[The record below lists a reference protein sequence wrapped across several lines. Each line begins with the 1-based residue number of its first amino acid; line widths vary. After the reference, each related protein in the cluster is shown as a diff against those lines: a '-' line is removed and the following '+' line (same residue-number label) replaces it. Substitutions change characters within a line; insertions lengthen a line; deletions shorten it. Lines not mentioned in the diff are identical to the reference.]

1 METSRLPVDIKQLL
15 IDHIFSVSQLE
26 MLFLFHEN
34 SEQRWN
40 TETISRE
47 LRSNPSAA
55 LQLLQKLHS
64 QGFIKICE
72 TGEYVYSPS
81 PDLKGVVERIHSV
94 YKERPSAI
102 ISFLYE
108 IPSDKLKGFAD
119 AFRFKKD

>member
-1 METSRLPVDIKQLL
+1 MDTSRLPVDIKQLL
-15 IDHIFSVSQLE
+15 TDHIFSVSQLE

-34 SEQRWN
+34 NDKKWN

-64 QGFIKICE
+64 QGFIKVCE
-72 TGEYVYSPS
+72 TGEYVYAPS
-81 PDLKGVVERIHSV
+81 SDLKGVVERIHTV
-94 YKERPSAI
+94 YKERPAAV
-102 ISFLYE
+102 ISYLYE

-119 AFRFKKD
+119 AFKFKKD